1 MKRKRLKKLLMATGE
16 TRDNAEI
23 VSMLWRGKARALAD
37 AVNRWCW
44 DERDGKVSRPP

>member
-23 VSMLWRGKARALAD
+23 VSMLWRGKARASLAE
-37 AVNRWCW
+37 AMKEQITKRKAAG
-44 DERDGKVSRPP
+44 E

>member
-23 VSMLWRGKARALAD
+23 VSMLWRGKARESLA
-37 AVNRWCW
+37 ATMKEQITKRKAAGQ
-44 DERDGKVSRPP
+44 E

>member
-23 VSMLWRGKARALAD
+23 VSMLWRGKARVSLAE
-37 AVNRWCW
+37 AMKEQITKRKAAGV
-44 DERDGKVSRPP
+44 